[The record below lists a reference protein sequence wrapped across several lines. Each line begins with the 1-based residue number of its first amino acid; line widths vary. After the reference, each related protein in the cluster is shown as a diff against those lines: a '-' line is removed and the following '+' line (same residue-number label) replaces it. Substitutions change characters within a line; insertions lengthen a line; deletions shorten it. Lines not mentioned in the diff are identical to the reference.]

1 MKTPEEMLKLSNMIP
16 EKEWKSKLGP
26 GFIAVKHDNGEALL
40 DIAELV
46 FDKETIEE
54 ALTRSLFIAA
64 SREFVPYAAKR
75 LIEAENLLKEI
86 EFAKGN
92 VLKYCP
98 ACGQTIT
105 FGHLDNCKIKQF
117 LESSHETK

>member
-64 SREFVPYAAKR
+64 SREFVPYAAQEIIDLRNK
-75 LIEAENLLKEI
+75 ISAAIGMAYYFGYETSNENPAELKWAMKEI
-86 EFAKGN
+86 
-92 VLKYCP
+92 
-98 ACGQTIT
+98 
-105 FGHLDNCKIKQF
+105 CKKLG
-117 LESSHETK
+117 LEDEK